1 MTRALPK
8 KYASALAFV
17 LIAALTAKAL
27 QILFALHDPSMVF
40 LAGVL
45 FAAVLSGLGPSV
57 VAAVASVLVY
67 NFFFVDPIYTF
78 RVTKPQDL
86 LSLLVFLVVAVLTSN
101 LMARIRDQAETARL
115 REART
120 AALYDFSRQL
130 AAAVGIEDLLPAI
143 VRHIAEQF
151 QATALVS
158 MPERGR
164 LVVRA
169 AQPPLA
175 ELSDAERTAATWA
188 WEHNQAAGRGTSALA
203 GDEGFHVPFSTARG
217 AVGVLSLRPPSDRPA
232 IAADQRRLLEALAR
246 QAAIAIERT
255 RVDAVLAEKARTEAV
270 IEASEDGL
278 IVLDPAGIVVH
289 ANEIACTILEIAR
302 ATALGRHFDD
312 LGATHPHYLRLR
324 AAVRDYLAHP
334 EREGNRVEIALFLR
348 GRDHHYVLRPTP
360 FRALDGSPAGLILAL
375 QDVSYVRDQEAR
387 REHLVAT
394 LSHELGT
401 PLTSLRMALELL
413 ERNGGA
419 SGSERHALLETVR
432 EDLVRLHDV
441 ARRLLDLSR
450 SRATGIAL
458 ERSNVDL
465 REVVPQV
472 LRIFSLQAKDK
483 GIAFESGLPTEG
495 ITIAGDQ
502 TKLTWAL
509 SNLVANALRY
519 TPSGGRIR
527 IDAAAEP
534 AAVIVSVSD
543 TGPGIPPEQR
553 ERVFERFAQS
563 ADGGDAGAA
572 GLGLA
577 IVRDIVQA
585 HGGRIQLESEVGR
598 GSRFVLELPRG

>member
-1 MTRALPK
+1 VSRVPAK

-17 LIAALTAKAL
+17 AIAGLTAKAL

-67 NFFFVDPIYTF
+67 NFFFVDPIYTL
-78 RVTKPQDL
+78 RVTKPQDV
-86 LSLLVFLVVAVLTSN
+86 LSLAVFLVVAVLTSN
-101 LMARIRDQAETARL
+101 LMARIRDQAEKAHL

-143 VRHIAEQF
+143 VRHMADQF
-151 QATALVS
+151 QEAAVVS

-169 AQPPLA
+169 AEPASA
-175 ELSDAERTAATWA
+175 ELSDAARTAATWA
-188 WEHNQAAGRGTSALA
+188 WEHNQAAGRGTHRLA
-203 GDEGFHVPFSTARG
+203 GGEWFHVPFSTARG
-217 AVGVLSLRPPSDRPA
+217 AVGVLSLRRPPDGPG
-232 IAADQRRLLEALAR
+232 IVLDQRQLLEALAQ

-255 RVDAVLAEKARTEAV
+255 RVDAVLEEKAKTEAV

-278 IVLDPAGIVVH
+278 IVLDPAGVVVH

-302 ATALGRHFDD
+302 TTALGRRFDD
-312 LGATHPHYLRLR
+312 LGGDHPHYLRLR
-324 AAVRDYLAHP
+324 AAVRDFLAHP
-334 EREGNRVEIALFLR
+334 ERDGDRVELALFLR
-348 GRDHHYVLRPTP
+348 GRDHHYMLRPTP
-360 FRALDGSPAGLILAL
+360 FRALDGSPGGLILAL

-401 PLTSLRMALELL
+401 PITSLRMALELL
-413 ERNGGA
+413 EQNG
-419 SGSERHALLETVR
+419 STIGSEQHALLETVR
-432 EDLVRLHDV
+432 EDLLRLHDV

-458 ERSNVDL
+458 ERRNVDL
-465 REVVPQV
+465 RQVVPRV
-472 LRIFSLQAKDK
+472 LKIFALQARDK
-483 GIAFESGLPTEG
+483 GITFESALPAEG
-495 ITIAGDQ
+495 VTIAGDE

-519 TPSGGRIR
+519 TPNGGRIR
-527 IDAAAEP
+527 VDATAEP
-534 AAVIVSVSD
+534 AAVLVSVSD
-543 TGPGIPPEQR
+543 TGPGIPPDQR

-563 ADGGDAGAA
+563 ADGGESGAA